1 MSISRGMGKYN
12 VAYIHN
18 GILLS
23 HKKKERMPFAATWM
37 DLEMTILSEVSHS
50 EKDKYHVISL
60 VCRI

>member
-1 MSISRGMGKYN
+1 MGKYD

-37 DLEMTILSEVSHS
+37 DLEMTTLSKVSHS